1 MAVLYKYDIVVMDA
15 ASTKNRDDAL
25 WEIGRG
31 GWELVSVLAGDWK
44 TGNAADTSK
53 MTWFLKRQAT
63 HDINF

>member
-1 MAVLYKYDIVVMDA
+1 MAVLYKYDLVVMDA
-15 ASTKNRDDAL
+15 NATKEREESI
-25 WEIGRG
+25 WEMGRS

-44 TGNAADTSK
+44 KGAPDDKTK